1 MPFKEKCKV
10 IPNYT
15 RYEVSNLGAIRNRK
29 TKNIKMQRVMKST
42 GYVTVNLY
50 PDGKSQHDVVLVHR
64 IVAISFL
71 PNDNHLPCINH
82 IDENKQNN
90 YVNNLEW
97 VTYEQNNNY
106 GTRNKRISKRNKGNH
121 KGLLKAIKIVAI
133 DKNGNKTHFKSVT
146 ECAEKLGL
154 YRSSISLVLHGKMR
168 TTGGYRFEVNYNA
181 WMNIQTTI

>member
-1 MPFKEKCKV
+1 MPFKEKWKV

-64 IVAISFL
+64 IVAVSFL

-97 VTYEQNNNY
+97 VIYEQNNSY
-106 GTRNKRISKRNKGNH
+106 GTRGKRISNSNRGKHYSPRTHMPTPVIAISPTGKRM
-121 KGLLKAIKIVAI
+121 A
-133 DKNGNKTHFKSVT
+133 FKSIT

-154 YRSSISLVLHGKMR
+154 QRPSISMVLHGKMKKSK
-168 TTGGYRFEVNYNA
+168 GYKIEY
-181 WMNIQTTI
+181 MKG